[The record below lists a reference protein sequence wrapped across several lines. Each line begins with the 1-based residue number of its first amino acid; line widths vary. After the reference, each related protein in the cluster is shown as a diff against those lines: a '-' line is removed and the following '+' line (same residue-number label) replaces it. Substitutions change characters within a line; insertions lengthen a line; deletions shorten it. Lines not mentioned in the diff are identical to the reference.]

1 MGERRSSLR
10 QGVLKL
16 YVNVLLTQQ
25 TGMSLSLVLVTSP
38 DSLAKKPLGHIVYMH
53 PAVLQMCN
61 QSQDL
66 FNILQKT

>member
-16 YVNVLLTQQ
+16 YVNVLLTQ

-38 DSLAKKPLGHIVYMH
+38 DSLAKTPLGHIVYMH

-66 FNILQKT
+66 FKILQKT

>member
-16 YVNVLLTQQ
+16 YVNVLLTQ

-38 DSLAKKPLGHIVYMH
+38 DSLAKTPLGHIVYMH